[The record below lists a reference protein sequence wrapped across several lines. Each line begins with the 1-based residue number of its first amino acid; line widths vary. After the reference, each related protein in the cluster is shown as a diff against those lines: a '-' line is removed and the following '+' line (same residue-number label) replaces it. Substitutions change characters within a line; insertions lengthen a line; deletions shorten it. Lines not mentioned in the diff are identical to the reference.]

1 MRSTP
6 TNHCLLVLLI
16 ALLLLAA
23 AGCED
28 DKRVVEVAREAA
40 DRQAEQNRQMGRQTE
55 DIATATRELIEADAR
70 SRQEM
75 VALHRELQNE
85 QAVVARQ
92 RDALETERRELA
104 RARQRESLLIP
115 VLQGGGGV
123 LVVVA
128 ALVFCAFLLA
138 GLRHPE
144 EAPQALGELL
154 VEELSAE
161 RPLVLPRALLP
172 SSDPSLPQVDHD
184 ADVEEGADLLE
195 E

>member
-6 TNHCLLVLLI
+6 TNHCRLVLLI
-16 ALLLLAA
+16 ALLLAA

-28 DKRVVEVAREAA
+28 DKRVVELAREAA

-55 DIATATRELIEADAR
+55 EIATATRELIEADAR

-138 GLRHPE
+138 GLRRHE
-144 EAPQALGELL
+144 ETSEALSELL
-154 VEELSAE
+154 IQELSAE
-161 RPLVLPRALLP
+161 QPLVLPRAILPPTFPHITGEDGNGQGTRLLKR
-172 SSDPSLPQVDHD
+172 
-184 ADVEEGADLLE
+184 
-195 E
+195 